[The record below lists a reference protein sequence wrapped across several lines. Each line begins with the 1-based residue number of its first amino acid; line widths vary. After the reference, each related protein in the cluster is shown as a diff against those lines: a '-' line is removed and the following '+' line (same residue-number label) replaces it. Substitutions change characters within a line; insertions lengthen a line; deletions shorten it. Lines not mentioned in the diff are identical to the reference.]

1 MIDNLINELDP
12 KEFSEKIKEDSNGV
26 LLDIRTTRE
35 YNDGHIPNSI
45 LMNIYNPSFADDIQK
60 LDREKNYY
68 LYCRSGNR
76 SHHAGVLMK
85 KLGFKNIFNLSS
97 GILDWDES
105 LEK

>member
-1 MIDNLINELDP
+1 MMDNLLIDLDSE
-12 KEFSEKIKEDSNGV
+12 EFSKKIKEDNNGV
-26 LLDIRTTRE
+26 LLDIRTPQE

-45 LMNIYNPSFADDIQK
+45 LMNIYDSTFADDIQK

-85 KLGFKNIFNLSS
+85 NLGFKNVSNLSS
-97 GILDWDES
+97 GLLDWNEP